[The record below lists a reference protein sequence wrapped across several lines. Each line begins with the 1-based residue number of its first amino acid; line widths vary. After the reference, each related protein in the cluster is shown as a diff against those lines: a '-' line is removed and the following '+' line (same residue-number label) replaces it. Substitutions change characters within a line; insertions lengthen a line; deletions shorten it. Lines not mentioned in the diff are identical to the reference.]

1 MKPFKKILILCV
13 AFVLMATK
21 VLAGD
26 IVIVKKLNGVVS
38 SDAGNVEAV
47 VNEAV
52 CTLTVTPADGFF
64 ISSITAEKTVSGD
77 LAQARGDAPSMDN
90 FLTVTPVDANADPC
104 GTTTWTFTMPDGEYD
119 VEVVADFQQCTSIN
133 GAVVTLSIPETGY
146 VFDGQAKE
154 PRVASVIL
162 DGTTISPSN
171 YEVSYSEN
179 INAGTATVTVT
190 GLRNY
195 TGTASAE
202 FTIAPKSLSDDMIW
216 SEGEWFIYDGEAK
229 TLADGMFGLYDEE
242 TEQSLEYDKDYS
254 IVYANNINVGTAT
267 ATVTGNGN
275 YQGTLVHSFEIVRE
289 LNISF
294 SETNEWATYYAEE
307 DLELPEELRAY
318 IVTGIGETSVSLEE
332 INFIPKHQGVLLTP
346 VEVAPEVI
354 FAFANKEPSMEI
366 TDNLLKGCSENT
378 AVSSLASDETSIY
391 VLYNDEFVKATKGNI
406 AAFRCYLE
414 VSSVVEASAR
424 LAISFGDD
432 TTGIQTQT
440 TVSDLKQNNLYDLSG
455 RRLQV
460 MPAAKG
466 LYIMNGKVVVK

>member
-1 MKPFKKILILCV
+1 MPIYRVSFLFADFLCGDDPVESRQILRRLHGTEAAAVQQQIFHRIL
-13 AFVLMATK
+13 L
-21 VLAGD
+21 
-26 IVIVKKLNGVVS
+26 
-38 SDAGNVEAV
+38 
-47 VNEAV
+47 
-52 CTLTVTPADGFF
+52 
-64 ISSITAEKTVSGD
+64 
-77 LAQARGDAPSMDN
+77 
-90 FLTVTPVDANADPC
+90 
-104 GTTTWTFTMPDGEYD
+104 
-119 VEVVADFQQCTSIN
+119 VVADFQQCTSIN

-162 DGTTISPSN
+162 SGTTISPSN

-294 SETNEWATYYAEE
+294 SETNEWAT
-307 DLELPEELRAY
+307 
-318 IVTGIGETSVSLEE
+318 
-332 INFIPKHQGVLLTP
+332 
-346 VEVAPEVI
+346 
-354 FAFANKEPSMEI
+354 
-366 TDNLLKGCSENT
+366 
-378 AVSSLASDETSIY
+378 
-391 VLYNDEFVKATKGNI
+391 
-406 AAFRCYLE
+406 
-414 VSSVVEASAR
+414 
-424 LAISFGDD
+424 
-432 TTGIQTQT
+432 
-440 TVSDLKQNNLYDLSG
+440 
-455 RRLQV
+455 
-460 MPAAKG
+460 
-466 LYIMNGKVVVK
+466 